1 MPQRQNIHFGRATV
15 PADENGGWALPG
27 QRSTRCE
34 DEARDE
40 AVRLDRLIGAA
51 PASPRKAR
59 MPAVVTRRKA
69 RDARYVQSRA

>member
-1 MPQRQNIHFGRATV
+1 MPQRQDIHFGRATV

-34 DEARDE
+34 DKARDE

-51 PASPRKAR
+51 PAHRKVR
-59 MPAVVTRRKA
+59 MPAVVTRRPA
-69 RDARYVQSRA
+69 RDARYVHSRA